1 MLENIFIYYVV
12 ILAIFAFVSLY
23 KAYKGPTPTDRII
36 SVNII
41 LTKTA
46 TILCVMAVIAD
57 SYFYIDIAIVYAL
70 IGFIATVILAKF
82 IDTKKL
88 YRGVGDDS

>member
-1 MLENIFIYYVV
+1 MLNNIFTYYVV
-12 ILAIFAFVSLY
+12 FLAILAFLSLY

-46 TILCVMAVIAD
+46 TILCIM
-57 SYFYIDIAIVYAL
+57 SYVANSSFYIDIAIVYAL
-70 IGFIATVILAKF
+70 IGFIATVILAKY

-88 YRGVGDDS
+88 SRGVDDG